1 LVPFYG
7 PQCNVFFHTLHKIV
21 CLQLEASNDT
31 EENTASDISS
41 KSHDA
46 DNNGMPTVRQVSN
59 FVSGSFVIQP
69 SCDSVFISVAQ
80 FTKSG
85 SNFKQ

>member
-1 LVPFYG
+1 M
-7 PQCNVFFHTLHKIV
+7 

-59 FVSGSFVIQP
+59 FVSGSFVIQYLRQWHNLRNQE
-69 SCDSVFISVAQ
+69 A
-80 FTKSG
+80 T
-85 SNFKQ
+85 SNSSDWYNNNIAAVMFHRIW